1 MVDYDAIGDDNP
13 SIARSYFTPEGS
25 IVIMCD
31 ITISF
36 GIVSILPVLI

>member
-36 GIVSILPVLI
+36 VKSRGRFAKQ